1 MSSGLLRIIE
11 NHDRSIEEPID
22 GNIKFK
28 RRSYAVSNL
37 RGGIG
42 KSTLSF
48 NLAWLFTRHS
58 PTLVADLC
66 PQRNLT
72 ESLMRG
78 LKPDV
83 TIGDA
88 LNPKVLGPAFGNI
101 PTDISYR
108 ISKYNDHFKGGHS
121 GHFIPG
127 DGHLFAFPS
136 ALYQQLQQAMAAGNK
151 AAVHNILFSLK
162 DLLDDE
168 AADKQAETIL
178 MDCSPFY
185 GGGTHLAWCAADALI
200 IPVRVDEHSIESL
213 DITLKM
219 LSDPSSDFNVWADRA
234 GGIKPPK
241 VAAIVMTMVGARSP
255 KKGVKDRASQMYVE
269 RAYHTAAKYPGL
281 FDIPDPAD
289 AFAITD
295 DFMSAG
301 RISGAEGIPIPK
313 LKVGQFHTVN
323 GSRLQV
329 NQSQTKYKKELEYLL
344 SIL

>member
-1 MSSGLLRIIE
+1 
-11 NHDRSIEEPID
+11 D

-88 LNPKVLGPAFGNI
+88 LNPKVLGPSFGNI

-136 ALYQQLQQAMAAGNK
+136 ALYQQLQQ
-151 AAVHNILFSLK
+151 
-162 DLLDDE
+162 
-168 AADKQAETIL
+168 
-178 MDCSPFY
+178 
-185 GGGTHLAWCAADALI
+185 
-200 IPVRVDEHSIESL
+200 
-213 DITLKM
+213 
-219 LSDPSSDFNVWADRA
+219 
-234 GGIKPPK
+234 
-241 VAAIVMTMVGARSP
+241 
-255 KKGVKDRASQMYVE
+255 
-269 RAYHTAAKYPGL
+269 
-281 FDIPDPAD
+281 
-289 AFAITD
+289 
-295 DFMSAG
+295 
-301 RISGAEGIPIPK
+301 
-313 LKVGQFHTVN
+313 
-323 GSRLQV
+323 
-329 NQSQTKYKKELEYLL
+329 
-344 SIL
+344 